1 MIFISE
7 SFLRLINIGCSTSH
21 GRHQDAQKLINLVPE
36 EFIND
41 CRLLSSV
48 LSKKTVSKASNGTSF
63 PISGVGITR
72 VFFRERLKI
81 NKIITK
87 EKNTKGKNR
96 FISNSQY

>member
-96 FISNSQY
+96 WNKL